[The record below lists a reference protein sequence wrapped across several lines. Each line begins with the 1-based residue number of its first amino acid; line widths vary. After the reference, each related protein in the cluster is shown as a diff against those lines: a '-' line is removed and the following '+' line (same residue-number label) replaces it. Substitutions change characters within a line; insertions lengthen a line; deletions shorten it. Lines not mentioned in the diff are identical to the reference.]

1 MTIKEKEKVF
11 NIVNT
16 TTTEQQLYI
25 IHLISDKI
33 SINIKTKKGVKCYE
47 IKDPYFNIN
56 LNGIYIDIN
65 IQK

>member
-16 TTTEQQLYI
+16 TTTEQQLYM

-33 SINIKTKKGVKCYE
+33 SINLKTKKGFKCYE
-47 IKDPYFNIN
+47 INDPYFNIN